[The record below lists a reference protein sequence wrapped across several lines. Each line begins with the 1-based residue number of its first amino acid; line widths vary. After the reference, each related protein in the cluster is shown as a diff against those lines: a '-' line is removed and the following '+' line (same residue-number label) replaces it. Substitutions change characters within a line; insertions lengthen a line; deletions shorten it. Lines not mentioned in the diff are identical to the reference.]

1 MSKTHV
7 QEINWTR
14 IMWSYRILQVALNM
28 INRDAYDVLNNIGE
42 SRVELVSPVQEN
54 KVVDDIME
62 VEHINVNIP

>member
-1 MSKTHV
+1 
-7 QEINWTR
+7 
-14 IMWSYRILQVALNM
+14 M